1 MSRLRIS
8 LLGVERVA
16 AADGRPVSVPDI
28 CWPLVGSLLA
38 MPDRSAS
45 RAAIAD
51 ELWRDSPDDAASKHR
66 LGTALWRVRSRLP
79 ALDSALVSTGDRLA
93 LRLDRAIWV
102 DSLAF
107 EARVEAALA
116 DEARLASA
124 GERHRLR
131 RALALYQ
138 GDFLTGRDH
147 ESIAIERERLRSL
160 FIDAAFALACA
171 EAQGGNWPEARDTAK
186 RMCAVEPLREDG
198 QRLLIEAYAACGS
211 RGLAIRQY
219 RLLEQ
224 LLADELGV
232 APMPETRALAERV
245 SESALEP
252 DRPVAQAVEIGGP
265 WNWHSNFRDTLI
277 TTRDQISRIL
287 ALLDDR
293 PAS

>member
-45 RAAIAD
+45 RAGIAD
-51 ELWRDSPDDAASKHR
+51 ELWRDSPDDAAAKHR

-79 ALDSALVSTGDRLA
+79 ALDPVLVSSGDRLT
-93 LRLDRAIWV
+93 LRLDRGIWV
-102 DSLAF
+102 DALAF

-116 DEARLASA
+116 DEEKLAA
-124 GERHRLR
+124 AVERHRLR
-131 RALALYQ
+131 RALDLYQ
-138 GDFLTGRDH
+138 GDFLAGRDH
-147 ESIAIERERLRSL
+147 EAIAIERERLRSL

-171 EAQGGNWPEARDTAK
+171 EARSGNWPEARDTAK

-198 QRLLIEAYAACGS
+198 QRLLIEAYAVCGS

-245 SESALEP
+245 SEAPLEP
-252 DRPVAQAVEIGGP
+252 ERAAAQAVAIGGP
-265 WNWHSNFRDTLI
+265 WNWQSHFRDTLI
-277 TTRDQISRIL
+277 STRDQISQII
-287 ALLDDR
+287 ALLDDL